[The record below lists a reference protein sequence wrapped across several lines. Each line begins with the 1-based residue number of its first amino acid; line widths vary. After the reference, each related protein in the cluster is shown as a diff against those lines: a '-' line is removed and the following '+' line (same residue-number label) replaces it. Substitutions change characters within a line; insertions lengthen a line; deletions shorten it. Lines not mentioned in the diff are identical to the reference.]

1 MLILSR
7 KTGQSIS
14 IGKDITIKIL
24 HIEGERVQLGIS
36 APKDMKVLRTE
47 LYEEISGENR
57 YAVDITKNE
66 ILEKYLISMQRNKKE
81 YRNV

>member
-24 HIEGERVQLGIS
+24 QIEGDRVQLGIT

-47 LYEEISGENR
+47 LYEEITGENR
-57 YAVDITKNE
+57 QAANISDNAFF
-66 ILEKYLISMQRNKKE
+66 EKYFSE
-81 YRNV
+81 S

>member
-24 HIEGERVQLGIS
+24 QIEGDRVQLGIS
-36 APKDMKVLRTE
+36 APKTLKVLRTE
-47 LYEEISGENR
+47 LYEEITGENR
-57 YAVDITKNE
+57 QAANISDNALI
-66 ILEKYLISMQRNKKE
+66 EKYFSKS
-81 YRNV
+81 